1 VISVDASEHRAHAAT
16 KAGVLSAALD
26 AAASAGAE
34 TSLEKMLAHQVAAA
48 HHAGMELL
56 GRVAEDGGL
65 GPSLPPVERARL
77 TNAAARLFEVAQ
89 GGCLTLQRMKTAA
102 SKPSSC
108 STSPSASSARPWSRG
123 VSTGAGGAGARRRN
137 RRWSLYSYARR
148 RGAGHARGRAYPVR
162 RRRCPTADVGCTG
175 ARAPGCGH
183 QRASSGAGGR
193 GGNTVPV
200 HARCGSTSGPRGRV
214 FEPFGRSWRNTVPAA
229 WSQRLPKPRNGR
241 AERLHV
247 RVSAARSLGGGCSIR

>member
-89 GGCLTLQRMKTAA
+89 GGCLTLQRMKTGG
-102 SKPSSC
+102 KQ
-108 STSPSASSARPWSRG
+108 TVVVQHVT
-123 VSTGAGGAGARRRN
+123 VSEGGQAVVGALIPGGQGEGDR
-137 RRWSLYSYARR
+137 
-148 RGAGHARGRAYPVR
+148 
-162 RRRCPTADVGCTG
+162 
-175 ARAPGCGH
+175 
-183 QRASSGAGGR
+183 
-193 GGNTVPV
+193 
-200 HARCGSTSGPRGRV
+200 
-214 FEPFGRSWRNTVPAA
+214 
-229 WSQRLPKPRNGR
+229 
-241 AERLHV
+241 
-247 RVSAARSLGGGCSIR
+247 